1 LKENKKTLL
10 IIGIICDALGYL
22 SLVFPVFDFLWAPLS
37 AYLMLKMYKGTR
49 GKIAAGI
56 SFLEEALPF
65 LDIIPTFTLMWVYTF
80 LLKSKAKKI

>member
-1 LKENKKTLL
+1 MKENKKTLL